1 MQIWASL
8 AEKVMGRTGIISLAQ
23 GESRW
28 SLELCLIGG
37 ILGGGETSRVDQ
49 PTFSKR
55 M

>member
-8 AEKVMGRTGIISLAQ
+8 AEQVMGRTGIISLAQ
-23 GESRW
+23 GESR
-28 SLELCLIGG
+28 SPLELCLIGG
-37 ILGGGETSRVDQ
+37 ILGGETSRVDQ